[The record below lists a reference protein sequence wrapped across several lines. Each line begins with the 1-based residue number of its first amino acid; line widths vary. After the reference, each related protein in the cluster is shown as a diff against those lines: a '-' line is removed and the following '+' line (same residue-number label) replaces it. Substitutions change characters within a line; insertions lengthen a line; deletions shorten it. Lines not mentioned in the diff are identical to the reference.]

1 MLFPRPPLCEN
12 HRALDVPLFNMN
24 HTAHNDCLFCRND
37 LDSIFIRGNLGFV
50 RWDSHPVNEG
60 HALVIPYRHV
70 PGYFDVTDE
79 ERQELWA
86 LVDQGKEVIENRYH
100 PQGYNIGI
108 NIGSMAGQS
117 IFHMHIHLIPRYR
130 GDVENP
136 KGGVRGVIPKKQRYP

>member
-1 MLFPRPPLCEN
+1 MK
-12 HRALDVPLFNMN
+12 HS
-24 HTAHNDCLFCRND
+24 AHHDCLFYRNN
-37 LDSIFIRGNLGFV
+37 LDSIFIWGKLGFV

-70 PGYFDVTDE
+70 PSYFEVTDE
-79 ERQELWA
+79 ERQELWG
-86 LVDQGKEVIENRYH
+86 LVNQGKEVIENRYH

-108 NIGSMAGQS
+108 NIGSRAGQS

-136 KGGVRGVIPKKQRYP
+136 KGGVRGVIPEKQRYP